1 MRANPGEAHKRSR
14 ASAVLEFDNWATTFI
29 PENPESR
36 GAIFLSDASP
46 LPASVPPG
54 VADELRRILREL
66 SRVTGCRS
74 VAVARRDGLLIV
86 HHLSPGQEPEAMAAI
101 GVAAVEAMRG
111 IAEGLGQG
119 EFEQAVIKCAEGT
132 ILAAEAGSD
141 AVLIAV
147 YEREADLSLAGFRI
161 KATTRTIDETLAKA

>member
-1 MRANPGEAHKRSR
+1 M
-14 ASAVLEFDNWATTFI
+14 
-29 PENPESR
+29 
-36 GAIFLSDASP
+36 SDASP

-86 HHLSPGQEPEAMAAI
+86 HHLPPGQEPEAMAAI
-101 GVAAVEAMRG
+101 GVAAVEAVRK